1 MKKTLF
7 VISIL
12 ALGLFACNSGK
23 SKAEEEKAKEEIMKL
38 EQEAAV
44 LDSIKAD
51 IEESTKALE
60 EMVDEIE

>member
-1 MKKTLF
+1 MKKLF
-7 VISIL
+7 FVCSIL
-12 ALGLFACNSGK
+12 ALGLFACKSGK
-23 SKAEEEKAKEEIMKL
+23 AKAEDEKANEELIKL

-60 EMVDEIE
+60 EMINEIE

>member
-1 MKKTLF
+1 MKKALF

-12 ALGLFACNSGK
+12 VLGLFACNSGK
-23 SKAEEEKAKEEIMKL
+23 SKVEEEKAKEEIMKL

-60 EMVDEIE
+60 EMVEEIE